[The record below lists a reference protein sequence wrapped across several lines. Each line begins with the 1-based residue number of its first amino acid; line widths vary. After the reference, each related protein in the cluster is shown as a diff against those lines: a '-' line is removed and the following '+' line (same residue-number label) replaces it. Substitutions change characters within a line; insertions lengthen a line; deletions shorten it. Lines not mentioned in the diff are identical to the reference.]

1 MNMQNTGFGSGS
13 EVSLNPGV
21 AAPVI
26 DRHWFAVFA
35 TPNHEKS
42 VLKHLDLRDIESF
55 LPTYETF
62 RVWKNRQRMK
72 IVLPLF
78 PNYLF
83 VHINDRER
91 LKVLQS
97 PGVLQI
103 VGNHRE
109 HVPLADSEVELL
121 RSGCYGKRI
130 EPYRDLVV
138 GEKVRIKRGP
148 MEGVQGT
155 LVRCNSSFKFVLTIE
170 LINQHTAVQVDAE
183 DLEPV
188 LT

>member
-1 MNMQNTGFGSGS
+1 
-13 EVSLNPGV
+13 
-21 AAPVI
+21 
-26 DRHWFAVFA
+26 
-35 TPNHEKS
+35 
-42 VLKHLDLRDIESF
+42 
-55 LPTYETF
+55 
-62 RVWKNRQRMK
+62 MK

-155 LVRCNSSFKFVLTIE
+155 LVRSNSSFKFVLTIE